1 MSDSQAKMNQFLAS
15 APKAELHIHIEG
27 TIEPDL
33 LLQMAERNGIVLPF
47 DTPEGVLALQNLK
60 KSGNH
65 NNLSNFLDCLD
76 ISRGVLRQARDY
88 YDITMRFLKKCKE
101 ENIVYSEVMFDP
113 QQGMRQGVAF
123 ETIIESL
130 RQAQKD
136 GRAAFGVETQWI
148 MCFQRDHAAYEANDI
163 LTSAEKYRDII
174 VGIGL
179 DNYETVGFPD
189 LFKEVFKKAKS
200 QGFRLTSHC
209 DVNQPDSL
217 AHIQGCI
224 NTLNVERIDHG
235 LNSAYDETL
244 TKTILSHGISLTG
257 CPTFF
262 NTDSSSPPD
271 RLEMIK
277 KLLRSGVII
286 SLNTDDPEQFGSGW
300 LTQTLIA
307 AQKAGGF
314 DREDMIQFL
323 KNAFQSAW
331 LPEDRKNHFLKALQT
346 FCSNE

>member
-1 MSDSQAKMNQFLAS
+1 MSDNQTEMNQFLAS

-47 DTPEGVLALQNLK
+47 DTPEGVLTLQNSK
-60 KSGNH
+60 KSGSL
-65 NNLSNFLDCLD
+65 NNLSNFLECLD
-76 ISRGVLRQARDY
+76 ISRGVLRQAVDY
-88 YDITMRFLKKCKE
+88 YEITTRFLKRCQE

-113 QQGMRQGVAF
+113 QQGMRQGVSF
-123 ETIIESL
+123 EAIVESL
-130 RQAQKD
+130 MQAQKD
-136 GRAAFGVETQWI
+136 GMAAYGVETQWI
-148 MCFQRDHAAYEANDI
+148 MCFQRDHAANEAMDI
-163 LTSAEKYRDII
+163 LSLAEKYSEFI

-179 DNYETVGFPD
+179 DNEETVGFPD
-189 LFKEVFKKAKS
+189 LFKEVFQKAKS

-209 DVNQPDSL
+209 DVNQPNSIS
-217 AHIQGCI
+217 HIQGCL
-224 NTLNVERIDHG
+224 NTLGVERIDHG
-235 LNSAYDETL
+235 LNIAQDNEL
-244 TKTILSHGISLTG
+244 IQVILSSGICLTG

-262 NTDSSSPPD
+262 STDSSSPPD
-271 RLEMIK
+271 RIEMIT
-277 KLLRSGVII
+277 KLLRSGVTI

-307 AQKAGGF
+307 AQKAGRF

-331 LPEDRKNHFLKALQT
+331 LPEDRKNHYLKALQT